1 MVLVLIIFAC
11 ILFGFFTIIKIVQS
25 IGDQFREKC
34 EDSYNRLMYALSGSV
49 LNMVLTVVCAFLVS
63 YNGNSNPYL
72 SILKAMCWGQFIVS
86 VVSIVLF
93 LILAVVM
100 LVLDYKI
107 EYKDDI
113 KS

>member
-34 EDSYNRLMYALSGSV
+34 EDSYNKMMYALTGSV
-49 LNMVLTVVCAFLVS
+49 LSMLLTVFCVFLIAYKGSDYS
-63 YNGNSNPYL
+63 YLN
-72 SILKAMCWGQFIVS
+72 ILKVMCWGQFMVS

-93 LILAVVM
+93 LILAVIM
-100 LVLDYKI
+100 LILDYKI